1 MVTLIKNKHLKLN
14 KEDNKKILE
23 ELQSDN
29 SSNINPDYKAFL
41 NDCIKVAAN
50 VNKIKR
56 VF

>member
-23 ELQSDN
+23 ELQLDN

-50 VNKIKR
+50 ANKIKR